1 MSGWKSCRFIFPLDD
16 LGTRTIKESLPNFSV
31 KKSTISCASPYLMV
45 CSTIALVFT
54 SILSIIIKKQGKI
67 TKKQAFSENFRGKIC
82 KIQIKVVTLHPQIS
96 NGPFVYRLGRE
107 IFIL

>member
-31 KKSTISCASPYLMV
+31 KKSTISWESPYLMV
-45 CSTIALVFT
+45 CNTIALVFI
-54 SILSIIIKKQGKI
+54 SILPNISEKQGKN
-67 TKKQAFSENFRGKIC
+67 TKNAHLAKIFYENLLDSNKSSNFAPANKQWS
-82 KIQIKVVTLHPQIS
+82 L
-96 NGPFVYRLGRE
+96 RLSVRRE